1 MGTIFESF
9 FRYTFNMLRVT
20 LLFAFV
26 AGALSAAILPEDA
39 GFLPSAPPAVEKILE
54 EFYFPNSP
62 LSPEELELI
71 KVEYKM
77 ADADGIAVKFRMT
90 FQVVG
95 QDETCKV
102 QVFEQ
107 KVWGKTA
114 RYLQFDLCKRFAVHS
129 EDAASLYGGG
139 WGHADLADKNAN
151 ALLEEF
157 YFPSSVLGAEDL
169 ELTHIE
175 HQVVAG
181 MNYRYHFNVVGTN
194 AQCQVTIFEQSW
206 TNTREVILDTCASAA
221 SKRAIVPY
229 DGNWGEAELDESAAA
244 LLEEFYFPSTNILA
258 EDLELIKFER
268 QVVSG
273 MNYLFHF
280 NVKGT
285 NAQCQV
291 LIYEQSWTGI
301 RQIIRDTC
309 VSVNRDATPYTGGW
323 GIMKDL
329 AKLTALLEEFYYP
342 GSIVGAEDLEL
353 TSAQHQVVDGFN
365 YRMFFQVVGTNSQC
379 VIEVYEHWTGETH
392 ITKDTC
398 AIVVSDRNNNAAL
411 LGMDGGWQEADAN
424 DFEAVSLLNEVYY
437 PQSVG
442 EEYLTLIKVD
452 KQVVSGTNYKYTF
465 QIGKHGVTCYA
476 IVYTQPWTNTK
487 KVTVDTCLM

>member
-1 MGTIFESF
+1 MGTLSRAF
-9 FRYTFNMLRVT
+9 FAKRFNMFRFT

-26 AGALSAAILPEDA
+26 AGALSAAIVLPEDA
-39 GFLPSAPPAVEKILE
+39 GFLPSAPPAVGKILE

-62 LSPEELELI
+62 LSPEQLDLI

-114 RYLQFDLCKRFAVHS
+114 RYLQFDLCKRFADSSDDVVS
-129 EDAASLYGGG
+129 PYGGG
-139 WGHADLADKNAN
+139 WGNADLADKDAN
-151 ALLEEF
+151 TLLEEF
-157 YFPSSVLGAEDL
+157 YFPSSVLRAEEL

-175 HQVVAG
+175 RQVVAG
-181 MNYRYHFNVVGTN
+181 MNYRYHFNIVGTN
-194 AQCQVTIFEQSW
+194 AQCQVTIYEQSW
-206 TNTREVILDTCASAA
+206 TNTREVILDTCMSAGD
-221 SKRAIVPY
+221 RAIVPY
-229 DGNWGEAELDESAAA
+229 DGNWGQAELNESAAA
-244 LLEEFYFPSTNILA
+244 LLEEFYFPSTNLLA
-258 EDLELIKFER
+258 EELELVKVER

-273 MNYLFHF
+273 MNYLYHF
-280 NVKGT
+280 NIVGT
-285 NAQCQV
+285 DAQCQV

-309 VSVNRDATPYTGGW
+309 VSSKSASPFTGGW
-323 GIMKDL
+323 GIVQDL
-329 AKLTALLEEFYYP
+329 EKLTALLEEFYYP
-342 GSIVGAEDLEL
+342 GSVVGAEDLEL

-365 YRMFFQVVGTNSQC
+365 YRMFFNVVGTNSQC
-379 VIEVYEHWTGETH
+379 VIEVYEHWTGDRH

-398 AIVVSDRNNNAAL
+398 AIVVSDRNNNAVL
-411 LGMDGGWQEADAN
+411 LTRDGGWQEADAN
-424 DFEAVSLLNEVYY
+424 DLEAVSLLNEVYY

-442 EEYLTLIKVD
+442 EEYLTLLKVET
-452 KQVVSGTNYKYTF
+452 QVVSGFNYKYTF

-476 IVYTQPWTNTK
+476 IVYSQPWTNTK